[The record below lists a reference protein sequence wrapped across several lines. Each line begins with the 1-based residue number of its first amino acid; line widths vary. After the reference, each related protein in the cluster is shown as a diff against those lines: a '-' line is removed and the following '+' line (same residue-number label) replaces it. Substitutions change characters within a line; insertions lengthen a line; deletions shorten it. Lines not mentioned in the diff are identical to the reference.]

1 MTYELDATDDREAP
15 DANERGE
22 ATDDPGDGTD
32 PGGSGGTLDSS
43 VGVTVPDEHVGAFVA
58 QALED
63 PERATTWD
71 DVVDALVAPAARDA
85 WAELSRVERAA
96 EVLSKAADYDER
108 AVERFEAVSLDAEK
122 AEIEDA
128 VDEGLRCRRNADTFR
143 DGVAAAYGDG
153 LLDDAEIVEAL
164 ETSAFDADLIGRRE
178 DLLERIDEVYDVE
191 YRPYGGTLM
200 DAEEAPEPETDHEET
215 W

>member
-1 MTYELDATDDREAP
+1 MTYELDATDDRGAP
-15 DANERGE
+15 DANDG
-22 ATDDPGDGTD
+22 GDGDDGTND
-32 PGGSGGTLDSS
+32 QSGSGGTLDSS

-71 DVVDALVAPAARDA
+71 DVVDTMVAPAARDA
-85 WAELSRVERAA
+85 WAALSRVERAA
-96 EVLSKAADYDER
+96 EVLTKAADYDER

-122 AEIEDA
+122 AAIEDD

-143 DGVAAAYGDG
+143 DGVAAAYGDD
-153 LLDDAEIVEAL
+153 LLDDEEIVEAL
-164 ETSAFDADLIGRRE
+164 ETSAFDTDLIGRRE

>member
-15 DANERGE
+15 DAN
-22 ATDDPGDGTD
+22 DSGDGDDGASD

-43 VGVTVPDEHVGAFVA
+43 LGVTVPDEHVGAFVA

-71 DVVDALVAPAARDA
+71 DVVDAMVAPAARDA
-85 WAELSRVERAA
+85 WANLSRVERAA
-96 EVLSKAADYDER
+96 EILSKAADYDER
-108 AVERFEAVSLDAEK
+108 AIERFEAVPLDAGE
-122 AEIEDA
+122 ADVRDG

-153 LLDDAEIVEAL
+153 LLDDEAIVAAL
-164 ETSAFDADLIGRRE
+164 KQSAFETDLVGRRE

-191 YRPYGGTLM
+191 YCPYGGTLM
-200 DAEEAPEPETDHEET
+200 DAEEGPEPETDHGET